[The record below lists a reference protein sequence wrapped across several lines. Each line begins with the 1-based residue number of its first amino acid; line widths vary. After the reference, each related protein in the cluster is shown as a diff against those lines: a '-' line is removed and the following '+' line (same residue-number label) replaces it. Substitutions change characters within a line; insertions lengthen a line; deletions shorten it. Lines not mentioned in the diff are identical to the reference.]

1 MRGRMVSS
9 TIRVTLQSVVAQRGA
24 AAFQQL
30 SSKDSIKSRED
41 IFAIGLSSL
50 PGSPLRTI
58 RLNEFLGSRRFRI
71 HEYGQ
76 TEASLLRV
84 PGQNRVDP
92 CNERVELLHV
102 ARKELSRRI
111 VRDLTVLSDQSRSN
125 WIRARLGRPAIRAR
139 IRAISCG
146 R

>member
-92 CNERVELLHV
+92 CDERVELLHV

-111 VRDLTVLSDQSRSN
+111 VRDLTVLTDQ
-125 WIRARLGRPAIRAR
+125 ARFELDVGLHGVHLR
-139 IRAISCG
+139 
-146 R
+146 